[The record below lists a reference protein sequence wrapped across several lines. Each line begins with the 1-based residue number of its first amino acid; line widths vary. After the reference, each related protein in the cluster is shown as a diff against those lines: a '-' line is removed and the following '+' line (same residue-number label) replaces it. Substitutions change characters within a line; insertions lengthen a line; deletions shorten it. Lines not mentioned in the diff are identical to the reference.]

1 MASFA
6 RTLSL
11 CLAICLMAPVF
22 SASAAPLKEP
32 ITLSLIAQQPGTSF
46 YSNATTLSRFMLEAL
61 PKGSVFNVIPRGGSM
76 SNPTA
81 LDQGKGDFALTQS
94 AATVWAWEGLPE
106 VYGSY
111 GKHKNLRYV
120 SIGQMT
126 YNYSPA
132 VARKAYVEQ
141 TGNDTLEK
149 VLNAKEMPRLG
160 MKPQGSIVIP
170 IFNEVFK
177 AYGKNFE
184 DYRKAG
190 KVIQA
195 QPSQIGE
202 MMRDG
207 RVDVYFENI
216 APHHPAFTEVALTND
231 LVYLPISEK
240 ALKHMANLGMPPSDM
255 PVGSFRGITKPYTV
269 PNTSSVILAHKDA
282 NEEAVYLMTK
292 AIIERR
298 KELLEENPMFNDWD
312 PVKDHD
318 RTGIVV
324 PLHPGAERYYKEIGW
339 VK

>member
-1 MASFA
+1 MTSVFRVLAVC
-6 RTLSL
+6 LGL
-11 CLAICLMAPVF
+11 CLALPTAP
-22 SASAAPLKEP
+22 ATGAALTEP
-32 ITLSLIAQQPGTSF
+32 ITLTFIAQQPGTGF
-46 YSNATTLSRFMLEAL
+46 YTHATTIARFMQEAL
-61 PKGSVFNVIPRGGSM
+61 PKGSTFNVVPRGGSM

-81 LDQGKGDFALTQS
+81 LDQGKGEFALMQS
-94 AATVWAWEGLPE
+94 ASAAWAWEGLSE

-120 SIGQMT
+120 SIGAMT
-126 YNYSPA
+126 SNFSPA
-132 VARKAYVEQ
+132 VARKEYVEK

-149 VLNAKEMPRLG
+149 VLNAKEMPRIG

-170 IFNEVFK
+170 IFSEVFK
-177 AYGKNFE
+177 AYGKSLE

-216 APHHPAFTEVALTND
+216 ALHHPAFTEVALTNE
-231 LVYLPISEK
+231 LVYLPISDK
-240 ALKHMANLGMPPSDM
+240 ALQHMAAMGMPPTDM
-255 PVGSFRGITKPYTV
+255 PVNSFKGIDKPYAV
-269 PNTSSVILAHKDA
+269 PTTSTVILAHKDA

-292 AIIERR
+292 ALIERK
-298 KELLEENPMFNDWD
+298 KELLEENPMFNEWD

-318 RTGIVV
+318 RTGIAV
-324 PLHPGAERYYKEIGW
+324 PLHPGAERYYREIGW